1 MKKGDRV
8 LIKGSA
14 FSFDGEMGVVMSVF
28 GSDAINVM
36 VPGYA
41 INPDCCG
48 LGWTISK
55 SHYRLLV
62 FWTDRLE
69 AEKELDLILAKYAA

>member
-41 INPDCCG
+41 MNPDCYG
-48 LGWTISK
+48 LGWAISK
-55 SHYRLLV
+55 SHYRLLG

-69 AEKELDLILAKYAA
+69 SEKELDLILEKYAA